1 MNQTTET
8 GSSDSFPILPFSPR
22 RVAQVEDKRR
32 ILIIMHTPARE
43 LLQRTDVEEGSVE
56 VRFGPLRS
64 YPAMRAL
71 AQRFGRLF
79 GHIIRLNIRY
89 LYPDQLRELLG
100 EFLIAFLSSLRREP
114 EVSNLDFIDTI

>member
-1 MNQTTET
+1 
-8 GSSDSFPILPFSPR
+8 
-22 RVAQVEDKRR
+22 
-32 ILIIMHTPARE
+32 MHTPARE

-56 VRFGPLRS
+56 VRFGPVPS
-64 YPAMRAL
+64 FPAMRAL

-79 GHIIRLNIRY
+79 GHIVRLNIRY

-114 EVSNLDFIDTI
+114 EVSEPGFMAQIWIYTPPVNLSELT

>member
-1 MNQTTET
+1 
-8 GSSDSFPILPFSPR
+8 
-22 RVAQVEDKRR
+22 
-32 ILIIMHTPARE
+32 MHTPARE

-56 VRFGPLRS
+56 VRFGPVPS
-64 YPAMRAL
+64 FPAMRAL

-79 GHIIRLNIRY
+79 GHIVSLNIRY

-114 EVSNLDFIDTI
+114 EVSNLDFIDTIYLTPPVNLDENEDLEMAPPLEKVRPLD